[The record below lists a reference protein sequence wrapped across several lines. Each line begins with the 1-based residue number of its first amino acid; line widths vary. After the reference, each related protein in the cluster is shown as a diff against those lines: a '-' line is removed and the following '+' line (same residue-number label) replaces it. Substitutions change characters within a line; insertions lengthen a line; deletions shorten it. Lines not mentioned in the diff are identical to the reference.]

1 MFSAF
6 FGNYLLNKGVVS
18 KEELASVL
26 EQQKNVRLMLGVLAI
41 NAGFM
46 TAKQVDEVHYL
57 QNLKDL
63 RFGEIAVEKGYL
75 TTSQLMELLGQQ
87 TSEHL
92 ILAQTLIDNG
102 IMTMQSFEQEI
113 LLYKIAH
120 GLDDEQFEA
129 IKKGDVHVVMSAFL
143 AFEKTGMSEF
153 YIDFVTLFVKN
164 IIRFIDRNVFI
175 NRVERVSSI
184 LEKHLFQQDI
194 IGEHTIFTAFT
205 GDDEAILDIASKH
218 AEESFDIIDD
228 YAIDSA
234 CEFINLSNGLFVVN
248 ESDKGNEL
256 TLTIQKYIS
265 NSSIPENK
273 KMYRIPIHI
282 TKGIIYLYI
291 GY

>member
-6 FGNYLLNKGVVS
+6 FGNYLLNKGVVT
-18 KEELASVL
+18 KEELTQVL
-26 EQQKNVRLMLGVLAI
+26 EQQKNVRLMLGILAI
-41 NAGFM
+41 NAGYM
-46 TAKQVDEVHYL
+46 TAKQVEEVHYL

-63 RFGEIAVEKGYL
+63 RFGEIAIHKGYL
-75 TTSQLMELLGQQ
+75 TNQQLMDLLGQQ
-87 TSEHL
+87 KSEHL
-92 ILAQTLIDNG
+92 ILAQTLIDNN
-102 IMTMQSFEQEI
+102 IMTMEKFEQEI

-120 GLDDEQFEA
+120 GLDDDQFEA
-129 IKKGDVHVVMSAFL
+129 IKKGDVHVVISAFL

-184 LEKHLFQQDI
+184 LENHLFQQDI
-194 IGEHTIFTAFT
+194 IGEHRIFTAFT
-205 GDDEAILDIASKH
+205 GDDAAILDIASKH
-218 AEESFDIIDD
+218 AGEDFITIDE

-248 ESDKGNEL
+248 ESDKGNDL
-256 TLTIQKYIS
+256 SLSIQKYIHQ
-265 NSSIPENK
+265 SSIPENK

-282 TKGIIYLYI
+282 SSGIIHLYI

>member
-6 FGNYLLNKGVVS
+6 FGHYLLNKGVVT
-18 KEELASVL
+18 KEELTSVL
-26 EQQKNVRLMLGVLAI
+26 DQQKNVRLMLGVLAI
-41 NAGFM
+41 NAGYM

-63 RFGEIAVEKGYL
+63 RFGEIAVSKEYL
-75 TTSQLMELLGQQ
+75 TNDQLLVLLGQQ
-87 TSEHL
+87 KSEHL

-102 IMTMQSFEQEI
+102 IMTMTSFEQEI

-120 GLDDEQFEA
+120 GLDDNQFEA
-129 IKKGDVHVVMSAFL
+129 IKKGDVDVVMTAFL
-143 AFEKTGMSEF
+143 AFEKTGLSDF

-164 IIRFIDRNVFI
+164 IIRFIDRNVYI
-175 NRVERVSSI
+175 DRVERVESI

-194 IGEHTIFTAFT
+194 VGKEHIFTAYT
-205 GDDEAILDIASKH
+205 GDEAAILDIASKH
-218 AEESFDIIDD
+218 AEETFVEVDD

-234 CEFINLSNGLFVVN
+234 CEFINLTNGLFVVN

-256 TLTIQKYIS
+256 SLTIQKYVK
-265 NSSIPENK
+265 NASIPENK

-282 TKGIIYLYI
+282 TKGIIHLYI

>member
-57 QNLKDL
+57 QNLRDL

-75 TTSQLMELLGQQ
+75 TTAQLMELLGQQ

-92 ILAQTLIDNG
+92 ILAQTLIDNN

-129 IKKGDVHVVMSAFL
+129 IKKGEVHVVISAFL

-164 IIRFIDRNVFI
+164 IIRFVDRNVYI

-194 IGEHTIFTAFT
+194 LGDHRIFTAFT
-205 GDDEAILDIASKH
+205 GDDEAILEIASKH
-218 AEESFDIIDD
+218 ADEEFEVIDD

-256 TLTIQKYIS
+256 TMTIQKYIP